1 MMRLSHKP
9 NLKLKR
15 PRSPLSKQPQSRRS
29 LLPRDRRLNWPTM
42 DSMLSIIPEMLIT
55 EEPTEVEVEMLEKEV
70 IDQELPEVVIEVE
83 VEKAEAVE
91 VKAEVEEVKAEAVV
105 EKEEVEVKV
114 EEEAEVVKVTME
126 EVEVEPKLSDLMKM
140 ETQSNLKTEDIDQMD
155 QLLMKPPNTEV
166 TIEKTE
172 LVEEEEEI
180 KMVPA
185 NSVLDKDQTN
195 NTRPRMPLPL
205 RPLKVPL
212 LPKPSQSRKKRN
224 NSRKSSSVS
233 VSMISSL
240 PEEAQPRNKEE
251 PQKQSRVPRF
261 KQTLPLRST
270 LLPLKRTNTV
280 TLLMPP
286 RPRSTLL
293 SASDSKPVE
302 KKSQLLT
309 PEEAAEVVPEVAE
322 EEPDVLTQLLL
333 EAQGNKTPERLWP
346 RPRRTSQLYERGDL
360 IIDHQKRAEL
370 IMSK

>member
-9 NLKLKR
+9 NLKLRR

-55 EEPTEVEVEMLEKEV
+55 EVPTEVEVEMLEKEV

-83 VEKAEAVE
+83 VEKVEAEV
-91 VKAEVEEVKAEAVV
+91 VKAEAEEVKAEAVV
-105 EKEEVEVKV
+105 EKEEEEVKV
-114 EEEAEVVKVTME
+114 EEEVEVEKVVE
-126 EVEVEPKLSDLMKM
+126 EAEVEPKLSDLMKM
-140 ETQSNLKTEDIDQMD
+140 ETQSKLKTEDIDQMD

-166 TIEKTE
+166 TIEKME

-180 KMVPA
+180 RMVPA

-309 PEEAAEVVPEVAE
+309 QEEAAEVVPEVAE